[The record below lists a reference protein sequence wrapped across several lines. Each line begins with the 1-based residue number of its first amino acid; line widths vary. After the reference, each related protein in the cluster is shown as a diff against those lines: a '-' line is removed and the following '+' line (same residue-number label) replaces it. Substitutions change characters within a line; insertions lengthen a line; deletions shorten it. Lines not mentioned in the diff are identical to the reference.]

1 MQKLHPNRKQGG
13 FSLVE
18 LTIVVVILGVLATF
32 AVPRFM
38 RSVERSKA
46 AEAFNYCENVMSS
59 QNAYQGRNSE
69 FAKNVSDLD
78 VTLTDP
84 QYFTVG
90 SVTSSDWNTKWE
102 LKLTRTGASGGYGAY
117 TVVFDQDG
125 FNESK
130 SSIEDELVPNK

>member
-1 MQKLHPNRKQGG
+1 MKTLQLNQKKGG

-46 AEAFNYCENVMSS
+46 AEAFNYCENIRSS
-59 QNAYQGRNSE
+59 QGAYQGRNSE
-69 FAKNVSDLD
+69 FAKKVTDLD
-78 VTLTDP
+78 VTLTNP

-90 SVTSSDWNTKWE
+90 SITSSDWNTKWE
-102 LKLTRTGASGGYGAY
+102 IKLTRAGASGGYGAY

-125 FNESK
+125 FNKSK
-130 SSIEDELVPNK
+130 SSIVDELLPSK

>member
-1 MQKLHPNRKQGG
+1 MKTLQLNQKKGG

-46 AEAFNYCENVMSS
+46 AEAFNYCENVLSS
-59 QNAYQGRNSE
+59 QGSYQGRNSE
-69 FAKNVSDLD
+69 YAKKVVDLD

-90 SVTSSDWNTKWE
+90 NITSSDWNTKWE
-102 LKLTRTGASGGYGAY
+102 IKLTRAGASGGYGAY
-117 TVVFDQDG
+117 TVVFDEEG
-125 FNESK
+125 FNKSK
-130 SSIEDELVPNK
+130 SSIKEELIPNM

>member
-1 MQKLHPNRKQGG
+1 MKTLNLNTKKGG

-46 AEAFNYCENVMSS
+46 AEAFNYCENLMSS
-59 QNAYQGRNSE
+59 QGSYQGRNGQ
-69 FAKNVSDLD
+69 FAKKTTDLD
-78 VTLTDP
+78 VTLSNP

-90 SVTSSDWNTKWE
+90 NITSSNWETKWE
-102 LKLTRTGASGGYGAY
+102 VKLTRSGASSGYGKY
-117 TVVFDQDG
+117 TVVFDENG
-125 FNESK
+125 YNSSK
-130 SSIEDELVPNK
+130 SSIPDELLPNK

>member
-1 MQKLHPNRKQGG
+1 MKTHNLNTRKGG

-46 AEAFNYCENVMSS
+46 AEAFNYCENLMSS
-59 QNAYQGRNSE
+59 EGSYQGRNGE
-69 FAKNVSDLD
+69 YAKKVTDLD
-78 VTLTDP
+78 VTLTNP

-90 SVTSSDWNTKWE
+90 NITSSDWNTKWE
-102 LKLTRTGASGGYGAY
+102 IKLTRAGASGGYGAY
-117 TVVFDQDG
+117 TVVFDENG
-125 FNESK
+125 FNKSK
-130 SSIEDELVPNK
+130 SSIKDELLPNK